1 MKVLTMNRRT
11 TTFPVAIATGLVAV
25 LALGGCGAA
34 EGSADRPLV
43 GVAMPTTTS
52 LRWIADGENVKA
64 QLEDL
69 GYDVDLRYAEN
80 DVPTQVSQ
88 LQGMIDAGADLLIIG
103 SIDGTA
109 LKANLADAAAK
120 DIPVISYDRLIR
132 DSGDVDYYAT
142 FDNYRV
148 GVQQATSLLEGLGVV
163 DAAGERTSAAGP
175 FRVEVFAG
183 SPDDNNATVF
193 YEGAMDVLEPYLE
206 DGTLV
211 VPSGETDFETIA
223 TQAWDP
229 KVGAERMTRLLS
241 STPAGDEPL
250 DGILSPYDG
259 ISIGIIDVLKGDG
272 YGSGSTPLPVVSG
285 QDAEVPSV
293 KSVVAGEQYSTIYK
307 DTRQLAEVAV
317 AMGDALLK
325 GEEPETNDVTSY
337 DNGVEVVPTYLLAPQ
352 VVTSDNYARVLIEG
366 GYYTEDELR

>member
-1 MKVLTMNRRT
+1 MNRRT

-132 DSGDVDYYAT
+132 DSGDVDFYAT

-193 YEGAMDVLEPYLE
+193 YEGAMDVLEPYLA
-206 DGTLV
+206 DGTIV

-223 TQAWDP
+223 TEAWDP

-241 STPAGDEPL
+241 SSPAGDEPL
-250 DGILSPYDG
+250 DGVLSPYDG